1 MGRRVGFMDVRSRKI
16 RKAARRRAA
25 EYLNDVEKN
34 QLAIRA
40 VVAKRKLRLVASKNA
55 LRVVERAIPNRK
67 GK

>member
-1 MGRRVGFMDVRSRKI
+1 MDIRYRKT
-16 RKAARRRAA
+16 RKAVKRRAA

-55 LRVVERAIPNRK
+55 LRVVERSNGEKLIQNKPRPRR
-67 GK
+67 